1 MFNFEDELIIQPRVS
16 WLIWIQLLLLILV
29 FALYC
34 LTIFAIDFSK
44 INTDSNS
51 TAAIP
56 SSSSSTST
64 SRFVS
69 EIAHNHKNVSMHNI
83 RIDSDPSRNAQIV
96 GHIQHLV
103 SDLGCRNKC
112 LHHTKSSEEMCQRLG
127 VEGRDPLLMKRN
139 YVAWLMK
146 MCVNLQTQGVWT
158 PSSMVTTLMPPFTK
172 QSQKTSFSCW
182 QKSTRQR

>member
-83 RIDSDPSRNAQIV
+83 RIDSDPSRNAQVNIEQSTREEIASSMSRRIRQTGEGSVV
-96 GHIQHLV
+96 GGE
-103 SDLGCRNKC
+103 GCKETKLEPHPRSYFRLAKSAFLRCVGLDSSTANSVPEERQRPES
-112 LHHTKSSEEMCQRLG
+112 TKS
-127 VEGRDPLLMKRN
+127 KR
-139 YVAWLMK
+139 
-146 MCVNLQTQGVWT
+146 
-158 PSSMVTTLMPPFTK
+158 S
-172 QSQKTSFSCW
+172 
-182 QKSTRQR
+182 